1 MTTVV
6 ITNYHRDLEC
16 LWKCFKSFHEA
27 DEIIIISS
35 KFSSLSQKINKGFKM
50 GGDYVI
56 ITNDDVELLS
66 GDINDLCI
74 PNTVTSPLVNGEGQP
89 FWGHIFCVPKT
100 VYELTGGY
108 DENYQHAWF
117 DDTDFI
123 LTLEKHKIPM
133 QSVPSVNVFHPHNGG
148 TTLKTIPNFDEAK
161 NHNEEYFNRKWNPSA
176 D

>member
-16 LWKCFKSFHEA
+16 LPRCFNSFKEA

-35 KFSSLSQKINKGFKM
+35 KLSSLSQKINKGFKM
-50 GGDYVI
+50 GGDYII
-56 ITNDDVELLS
+56 ITNDDVELLT

-89 FWGHIFCVPKT
+89 FFGHIFCVPKNI
-100 VYELTGGY
+100 YEKTGGY
-108 DENYQHAWF
+108 DENYKHAWF
-117 DDTDFI
+117 DDTDFVM
-123 LTLEKHKIPM
+123 TLSKHGIPM
-133 QSVPSVNVFHPHNGG
+133 QSVPSVNVFHPHGGG
-148 TTLKTIPNFDEAK
+148 TTIKTLPDLDDVKRFNQ
-161 NHNEEYFNRKWNPSA
+161 EYFEKKWGPSA